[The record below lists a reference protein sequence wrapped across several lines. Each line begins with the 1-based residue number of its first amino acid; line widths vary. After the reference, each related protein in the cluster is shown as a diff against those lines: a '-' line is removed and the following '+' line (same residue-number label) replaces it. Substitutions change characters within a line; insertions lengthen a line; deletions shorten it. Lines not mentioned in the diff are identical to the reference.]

1 MGTRG
6 ILNVPI
12 TNPEAFDARRGSLGE
27 YKIFLRL
34 LRYVFPYRRLL
45 FLGLVTMLVYTVAV
59 VAAPFLVQLMINEI
73 TGDTP
78 EMSTLYVIAGLYG
91 GNAALHWVTHYIHQ
105 IAFQR
110 VAQNGLVD
118 LRDDMFGHLQDQSMS
133 FYDGESMGRIMS
145 RLQNDIHQLQEFLSS
160 VAVTFGDLLILFVIV
175 GVMLFMDWRLGLIT
189 MAVAPVIIWII
200 LIWQTR
206 TWPRFMQVRRTLAIV
221 NGNLQENLTGMR
233 VIQSL
238 NREGR
243 NLDDFV
249 NRYNKDHLQSQIDS
263 SRLSAALMPLVEG
276 FSGISMALV
285 VVVGGIMVLDGNLQI
300 GIVVAFSLYI
310 QRFFEPIRFIT
321 MQYTQMQRAL
331 TSSSH
336 IFELMDRPIAIREK
350 PDAPEIGSIKG
361 EIEFKNVDFH
371 YVEGLPV
378 LKNMNLQIR
387 AGETVAIVGVT
398 GAGKTTLSALLLRLY
413 DVTKGSIKIDG
424 VDVREIN
431 RGSLVN
437 QIGTVLQEPFL
448 FSGTFIDNIRFNH
461 LEVSDQ
467 QIEKI
472 ATLVGAN
479 KFIDKMGGYDSM
491 VEEKGANLSAGER
504 QLVALARALVF
515 DPKIIIMDEA
525 TASIDSYTESVIQE
539 AIEKIFENRTAL
551 VIAHRLS
558 TVRNADRIIVMSAGE
573 IIEEGNHSELL
584 RQQGVYSALYWQNFS
599 K

>member
-1 MGTRG
+1 MGMGG

-12 TNPEAFDARRGSLGE
+12 TNPEAFDSRRGSLGE
-27 YKIFLRL
+27 YKIFWRL

-45 FLGLVTMLVYTVAV
+45 VLGFVTMVVYTFAV
-59 VAAPFLVQLMINEI
+59 VAAPFLVQLMIDEI

-78 EMSTLYVIAGLYG
+78 KIDVLYVIVGLYG
-91 GNAALHWVTHYIHQ
+91 ANAVLHWVTHYIHQ
-105 IAFQR
+105 VSFQR

-118 LRDDMFGHLQDQSMS
+118 LRDDMFGHLQDQSMT

-160 VAVTFGDLLILFVIV
+160 VAVTFGDVLILIVIV

-189 MAVAPVIIWII
+189 MSVAPVIIWIV

-206 TWPRFMQVRRTLAIV
+206 TWPRFMQVRRTLAVV

-238 NREGR
+238 NREEK
-243 NLDDFV
+243 NLEDFV
-249 NRYNKDHLQSQIDS
+249 DRYNKDHFESQIDS

-285 VVVGGIMVLDGNLQI
+285 VVVGGLMVLDGSLQI
-300 GIVVAFSLYI
+300 GIVVAFALYI

-336 IFELMDRPIAIREK
+336 IFELMDRPILIREK
-350 PDAPEIGSIKG
+350 HDATEMSNIRG
-361 EIEFKNVDFH
+361 EIEFNNVDFH
-371 YVEGLPV
+371 YVEGSPV
-378 LKNMNLQIR
+378 LKGMNLKIR
-387 AGETVAIVGVT
+387 SGETVAVVGVT
-398 GAGKTTLSALLLRLY
+398 GAGKTTVSALILRLY
-413 DVTKGSIKIDG
+413 DVTKGSVKIDG
-424 VDVREIN
+424 VDVREMN
-431 RGSLVN
+431 RVSLVN
-437 QIGTVLQEPFL
+437 QIGTVVQDPFL
-448 FSGTFIDNIRFNH
+448 FSGTFRDNIRFNH
-461 LEVSDQ
+461 PDVTDQ
-467 QIEKI
+467 QIETV
-472 ATLVGAN
+472 ASLVGASN
-479 KFIDKMGGYDSM
+479 FIDKMGGYDSM
-491 VEEKGANLSAGER
+491 VEEKGSNLSAGER

-525 TASIDSYTESVIQE
+525 TASIDSHTESVIQE

-584 RQQGVYSALYWQNFS
+584 LQEGVYHALYWQNFS
-599 K
+599 